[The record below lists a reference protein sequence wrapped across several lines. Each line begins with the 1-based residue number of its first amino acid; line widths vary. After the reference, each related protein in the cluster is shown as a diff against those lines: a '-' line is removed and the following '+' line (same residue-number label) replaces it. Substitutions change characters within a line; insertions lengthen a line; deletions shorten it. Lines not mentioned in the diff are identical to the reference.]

1 MEEKE
6 KNQKTVVA
14 FIAGLLI
21 GGLLVWVFSIA
32 PEKKEKEMD
41 FDAIGT
47 EQTEDVNQEEGVVQE
62 GDAPADA
69 VKKADAAPE
78 MKQETVISKEGGS
91 ITVNDQAAG
100 MTITL
105 GEVHMPVASG
115 WIAVHELNTDGS
127 LGRVLGASRYTEA
140 DGLKPT
146 TVESVS
152 RPTVAGKTYRVVIYN
167 ENGDKKFGIAAGDKL
182 VTKADGSPVEDSF
195 VAK

>member
-32 PEKKEKEMD
+32 PEKKEAGLKM
-41 FDAIGT
+41 GT
-47 EQTEDVNQEEGVVQE
+47 TTEDTSSDTNSQIENGTTPNTTPVTSANPTNTQG
-62 GDAPADA
+62 
-69 VKKADAAPE
+69 
-78 MKQETVISKEGGS
+78 TVIASADGS
-91 ITVNDQAAG
+91 ITVDDQPAG
-100 MTITL
+100 MVITL
-105 GEVHMPVASG
+105 GEIKMPVASG
-115 WIAVHELNTDGS
+115 WIAVHEVNADGS

-152 RPTVAGKTYRVVIYN
+152 RPTKAGQTYRVVIYS
-167 ENGDKKFGIAAGDKL
+167 ENGDKKFSIAGGDKL
-182 VTKADGSPVEDSF
+182 VTKPDGSPIEDSF
-195 VAK
+195 TAK